1 MIELKTI
8 NIKGKAYV
16 PVNERVKAFRE
27 HFPNHTVITEIIN
40 LTPDSVVM
48 KATVYDENG
57 TVCAVGHAQE
67 ERNSSNINKTS
78 YVENAE
84 TSAVGRAL
92 GMFGIGIDTSMASAD
107 EVVNAVE
114 RQETLAKKIT
124 SEQITA
130 LKMLADEKGID
141 FEKQILDY
149 YKLSQADDM
158 TMEQW
163 LQMMRHLEKK

>member
-16 PVNERVKAFRE
+16 QVTERVKAFRE
-27 HFPNHTVITEIIN
+27 HFPGYKVIAEIVS
-40 LTPDSVVM
+40 LTDSNVVM
-48 KATVYDENG
+48 KATVYNPEG
-57 TVCAVGHAQE
+57 EIEAVGHAQE
-67 ERNSSNINKTS
+67 DRNASNINKTS
-78 YVENAE
+78 YLENAE
-84 TSAVGRAL
+84 TSAIGRAL

-114 RQETLAKKIT
+114 QQETMKKKV
-124 SEQITA
+124 SPEQITA

-141 FEKQILDY
+141 FEKQIMDY
-149 YKLSQADDM
+149 YKLSAAEDM

-163 LQMMRHLEKK
+163 WTMMRHLEKK

>member
-27 HFPNHTVITEIIN
+27 HYPGYTVITEIIS
-40 LTPDSVVM
+40 LTEDSVVM
-48 KATVYDENG
+48 KATVYNPDGGVE
-57 TVCAVGHAQE
+57 AVGHAQE
-67 ERNSSNINKTS
+67 DRNASNINKTS

-92 GMFGIGIDTSMASAD
+92 GMFGIGIDASMASAD
-107 EVVNAVE
+107 EVANAVE
-114 RQETLAKKIT
+114 RQETLRQKIT
-124 SEQITA
+124 QDQITA
-130 LKMLADEKGID
+130 LKMLADEKGIN
-141 FEKQILDY
+141 FEAQILDY
-149 YKLSQADDM
+149 YKLSKAEDM

-163 LQMMRHLEKK
+163 LTMMRHLEKK

>member
-27 HFPNHTVITEIIN
+27 YYPNHSIITEIIS
-40 LTPDSVVM
+40 LTENSVVM

-57 TVCAVGHAQE
+57 AVCATGHAQE
-67 ERNSSNINKTS
+67 DRNASNINKTS
-78 YVENAE
+78 YLENAE
-84 TSAVGRAL
+84 TSSVGRAL
-92 GMFGIGIDTSMASAD
+92 GMFGIGIDTSMATAD

-114 RQETLAKKIT
+114 RQETLAKKV
-124 SEQITA
+124 SSDQITA

-141 FEKQILDY
+141 FEAQILDY
-149 YKLSQADDM
+149 YKLPKAEDM
-158 TMEQW
+158 TMDQW

>member
-8 NIKGKAYV
+8 NIKGKLYV

-27 HFPNHTVITEIIN
+27 YFPDHTVVTEIISLN
-40 LTPDSVVM
+40 DNSVVM
-48 KATVYDENG
+48 KATVYDANG

-67 ERNSSNINKTS
+67 DRNASNINKTS

-114 RQETLAKKIT
+114 RQETLSKKDT
-124 SEQITA
+124 ADQITA
-130 LKMLADEKGID
+130 LKMIADEKGID
-141 FEKQILDY
+141 FEAQILEY
-149 YKLSQADDM
+149 YKLSKAEDM
-158 TMEQW
+158 TMDQW
-163 LQMMRHLEKK
+163 MQMMRHLEKK